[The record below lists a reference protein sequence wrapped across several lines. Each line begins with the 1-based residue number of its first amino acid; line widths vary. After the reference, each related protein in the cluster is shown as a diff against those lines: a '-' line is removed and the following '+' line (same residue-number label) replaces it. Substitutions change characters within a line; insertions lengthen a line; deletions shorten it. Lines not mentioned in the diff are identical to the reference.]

1 MTDDEEHEMIMEAVA
16 DRIEKVFNEREMHV
30 KLIGGIL
37 KQSDDFQN
45 VMSGLKTQIEPIK
58 KALASDPQTKDNLQ
72 QIEKGLAS

>member
-1 MTDDEEHEMIMEAVA
+1 MEDEEHEMIMEKVA
-16 DRIEKVFNEREMHV
+16 DRIEKVFMERAMHV
-30 KLIGGIL
+30 KLIEGIL